1 MEGSRF
7 LKYSNERFSAH
18 NERGMAPLPVD
29 PAAAVKLWLKAA
41 DSEQTSEKWSR
52 VQRAACKVPWLR
64 SLTECGGLPA
74 ACCTEAAQR
83 CIEGKDGNLLPLVE
97 FLFRGFDHAEL
108 PVATGQHCIRPLFP
122 SVVVVVWHV
131 WLCCEAALAA
141 YMTYRAGCRIPPLE
155 KEICYLPAVQ
165 RH

>member
-64 SLTECGGLPA
+64 SLTECQLLV
-74 ACCTEAAQR
+74 AQR
-83 CIEGKDGNLLPLVE
+83 LPRDALRE
-97 FLFRGFDHAEL
+97 RM
-108 PVATGQHCIRPLFP
+108 AT
-122 SVVVVVWHV
+122 
-131 WLCCEAALAA
+131 CCRWWSFCSEVSIMLS
-141 YMTYRAGCRIPPLE
+141 C
-155 KEICYLPAVQ
+155 Q
-165 RH
+165 